1 MTEKTR
7 RPFIART
14 VRMLSPLIIVGWL
27 AVTLI
32 LTLASVGGDWS
43 AAIPSLE
50 RVAEKN
56 AVSLM
61 PKDAPSAQAMKRIG
75 HNFGESDSDSSAMI
89 VLEGQEPLGDEA
101 HRYYSELIRALRSDP
116 KHVEHVQDLWGD
128 RLTAS
133 SVTSPDGK
141 ATYVQLN
148 LGGDQGTP
156 QGDESVAAVRDIVDR
171 STPPPGVEV
180 FVTGAAPLASDMQHS
195 GNRSILKITAVT
207 VVIIFI
213 LLFMV
218 YRSVVTVILLLI
230 MVGIELAAARAIV
243 AFLGANEVFVLS
255 TFAVNMLVFLAIAAG
270 TDYGIFFF
278 GRYQEARQAG
288 EDREQAYYSMY
299 RGVTPVVLA
308 SGLTIAGAILCL
320 TFTRLPYFETMG
332 IPCPINFST
341 VADVA

>member
-1 MTEKTR
+1 M
-7 RPFIART
+7 
-14 VRMLSPLIIVGWL
+14 
-27 AVTLI
+27 
-32 LTLASVGGDWS
+32 
-43 AAIPSLE
+43 
-50 RVAEKN
+50 
-56 AVSLM
+56 
-61 PKDAPSAQAMKRIG
+61 
-75 HNFGESDSDSSAMI
+75 
-89 VLEGQEPLGDEA
+89 
-101 HRYYSELIRALRSDP
+101 IRALRSDP

-148 LGGDQGTP
+148 LAGDQGTP

-171 STPPPGVEV
+171 SSPPSGVEV
-180 FVTGAAPLASDMQHS
+180 YVTGAAPLASDMQHS

-213 LLFMV
+213 LLFLV

-299 RGVTPVVLA
+299 RGVAPVVLA

-332 IPCPINFST
+332 IPCAIGMAVAVAVAVTLVPAGIAVASRFGLLEPKRTLRVRRWRGIGTAVVRWPAPILDRVAGGSAGRPPRPARLRDELQRPALHPRGHSGQHGLRCRRT
-341 VADVA
+341 PLLPVADDARGPDGRDRS